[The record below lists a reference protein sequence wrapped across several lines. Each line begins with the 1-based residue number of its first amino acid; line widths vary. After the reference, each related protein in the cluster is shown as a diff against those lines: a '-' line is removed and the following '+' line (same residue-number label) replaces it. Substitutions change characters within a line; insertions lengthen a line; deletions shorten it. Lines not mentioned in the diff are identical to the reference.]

1 MTTPRGVSP
10 KRNPSHPSPESAE
23 VRMCNTL
30 RHAGLRWSVGRGT
43 MSPEA
48 QRRIPPRGGTSLS
61 PSPRRPRCPGPS
73 RARGQQCI
81 LSDMCVGHCAGRC
94 GAANVGPTAL
104 GWVCPAH
111 ANGRVGGAKAQPKTL
126 CGGRVTRCGTW
137 ALRIRGAR
145 EPLGGHCG
153 RWGAGVVGGD
163 WVAIDCDG
171 GGHSLVR
178 ARCAVGRVT
187 GYTRGPCCA
196 SPACG
201 AVIRLH
207 PMRTDG
213 ALVARSRRV
222 AWGSHC
228 TDPPRVAGDTP
239 AGIGRRGAVIGPQP

>member
-61 PSPRRPRCPGPS
+61 PSPRRPRGPGPS

-81 LSDMCVGHCAGRC
+81 LSDMCRTLRRAVWSGQRGTNRARLGLPCPCEWTGGGGEGTAKDPVRRQGNSLWDMGAEDSGRPR
-94 GAANVGPTAL
+94 AAWGSL
-104 GWVCPAH
+104 RSMGGGW
-111 ANGRVGGAKAQPKTL
+111 
-126 CGGRVTRCGTW
+126 
-137 ALRIRGAR
+137 
-145 EPLGGHCG
+145 
-153 RWGAGVVGGD
+153 AGVVGGD

-178 ARCAVGRVT
+178 ARGV
-187 GYTRGPCCA
+187 P
-196 SPACG
+196 
-201 AVIRLH
+201 L
-207 PMRTDG
+207 
-213 ALVARSRRV
+213 
-222 AWGSHC
+222 
-228 TDPPRVAGDTP
+228 AG
-239 AGIGRRGAVIGPQP
+239 